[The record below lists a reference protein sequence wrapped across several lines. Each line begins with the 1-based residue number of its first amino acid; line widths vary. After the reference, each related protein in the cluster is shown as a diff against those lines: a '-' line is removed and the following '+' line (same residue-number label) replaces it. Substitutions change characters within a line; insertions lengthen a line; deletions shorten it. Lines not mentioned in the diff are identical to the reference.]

1 MKRRRR
7 EEELEEE
14 EQEHEPVAS
23 QATPADRVLELQ
35 KTAGNR
41 ATGEAIARWGLGW
54 LPLAAA
60 PRWPKEPQVV
70 IDGDLVLPLVS
81 YSGINHR
88 PAGTPGGGSPG
99 DRDGGAERRSMED
112 VFITVA
118 TGDHSAKLAHA
129 ATQGR
134 HLGKVEI
141 IVPGHGGGIRF
152 TLIDVVVS
160 SYQVTDQLDTYA
172 LNFAKHEFSTAPPP
186 PR

>member
-1 MKRRRR
+1 
-7 EEELEEE
+7 
-14 EQEHEPVAS
+14 
-23 QATPADRVLELQ
+23 VLELQ

-41 ATGEAIARWGLGW
+41 ATGEAIARWGTGW

-70 IDGDLVLPLVS
+70 IDGDLVLPLVG
-81 YSGINHR
+81 YAGVGHR
-88 PAGTPGGGSPG
+88 PVGTVGSG
-99 DRDGGAERRSMED
+99 STHERDGGAERGFMED

-118 TGDHSAKLAHA
+118 TGEHTAKLAQA

-141 IVPGHGGGIRF
+141 IVPGRGGGIRF
-152 TLIDVVVS
+152 TMIDVVVA
-160 SYQVTDQLDTYA
+160 SYQVSGQLDTYVF
-172 LNFAKHEFSTAPPP
+172 NFAKHEFSTAPPP